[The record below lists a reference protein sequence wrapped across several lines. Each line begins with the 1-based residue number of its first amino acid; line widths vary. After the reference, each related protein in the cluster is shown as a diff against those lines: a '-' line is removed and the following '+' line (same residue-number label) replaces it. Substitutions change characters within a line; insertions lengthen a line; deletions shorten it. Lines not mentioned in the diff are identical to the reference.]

1 MKQWINNV
9 KKKRQ
14 KVWIKI
20 NITKGLE
27 QVIGSNNYRD
37 DIILDTD
44 GVNIDNETN
53 IKLFH
58 DQRIK

>member
-9 KKKRQ
+9 KKKRH

-58 DQRIK
+58 DQRIN